1 VSDPTTTQCLF
12 PDLLSKP
19 VVARFDVD
27 YGSSDGGGILLKA
40 AERRLDLLS
49 GLADC
54 VVDRRDPSKTRHEAQ
69 ELLGQ
74 RIYALACGYS
84 DCNDAARLSA
94 DPIHKALIGRDPV
107 DGDDLG
113 SQPTLSRFENAVGP
127 RDLYR
132 MSEALLFRVVQRHRR
147 RLRRKARQ
155 VIIDLDVTDDPTHGG
170 QQLSLFNG
178 FYDSYCYLP
187 LLGFL
192 TFNDEAEQYLSAAML
207 RPGTAS
213 CQVGTIGMLRRI
225 ICSLRDAWP
234 DIRIVVRLDGGFAS
248 PALFEFLDAQSNLG
262 YVVGF
267 SSNAVLER
275 EVAEAM
281 RRVRRRAKDRYR
293 TCREYG
299 NLFYAARSW
308 KSERRVVYK
317 AEVVHHS
324 GRELKDNARFVVA
337 RLPLLPR
344 RVYEFYCQRGEVE
357 NRIKE
362 LKAGMQIDRTSCSR
376 FWANQFRVLLTAAA
390 YALMQEI
397 RLWAKRTSLARA
409 QIDRLRICLI
419 KLGAHVEV
427 SVRRIVLHLPRAFP
441 FLGAWKRIAGVAA
454 RAG

>member
-1 VSDPTTTQCLF
+1 MSNPTTTQCLF

-27 YGSSDGGGILLKA
+27 HGSSDGGGILLKA
-40 AERRLDLLS
+40 AERRLDLLG

-54 VVDRRDPSKTRHEAQ
+54 IVDRRDPAKIRHEVE

-94 DPIHKALIGRDPV
+94 DPIHKALVGREPI
-107 DGDDLG
+107 DGADLG
-113 SQPTLSRFENAVGP
+113 SQPTLSRFENSVGP
-127 RDLYR
+127 RALYR
-132 MSEALLFRVVQRHRR
+132 MSEALLGQVVQRHRR

-187 LLGFL
+187 LLGFI
-192 TFNDEAEQYLSAAML
+192 TFNDEAEQYLCAAML
-207 RPGTAS
+207 RSGTAS
-213 CQVGTIGMLRRI
+213 CQLGTIGMLRRI
-225 ICSLRDAWP
+225 IRSLRDAWP
-234 DIRIVVRLDGGFAS
+234 EIRIVVRLDGGFAS
-248 PALFEFLDAQSNLG
+248 PALFDFLDAQPNLG

-275 EVAEAM
+275 EVAGTM
-281 RRVRRRAKDRYR
+281 KRVRRRAKQRYK

-299 NLFYAARSW
+299 HRFYAARSW
-308 KSERRVVYK
+308 KHERRVVYK
-317 AEVVHHS
+317 AEVVHHP

-337 RLPLLPR
+337 KLPLLSR
-344 RVYEFYCQRGEVE
+344 RVYQFYCQRGEVE

-362 LKAGMQIDRTSCSR
+362 LLDGMQIGRTSCSR
-376 FWANQFRVLLTAAA
+376 FWANQFRVLLTATA

-397 RLWAKRTSLARA
+397 RLSAKRTALARA
-409 QIDRLRICLI
+409 QVNRLRICLI

-441 FLGAWKRIAGVAA
+441 FIDAWQRIAGVAA

>member
-1 VSDPTTTQCLF
+1 MTNPTTTQCLF

-27 YGSSDGGGILLKA
+27 HGSSDGGGILLKA
-40 AERRLDLLS
+40 AERRLDLLG

-54 VVDRRDPSKTRHEAQ
+54 IVDRRDPARIHHEVE

-74 RIYALACGYS
+74 RIFALACGYS

-94 DPIHKALIGRDPV
+94 DPIHKALIGRDPIE
-107 DGDDLG
+107 GDDLG

-127 RDLYR
+127 HALYR
-132 MSEALLFRVVQRHRR
+132 MSEALLTQVVQRHRR

-178 FYDSYCYLP
+178 YYDSYCYLP
-187 LLGFL
+187 LLGFIS
-192 TFNDEAEQYLSAAML
+192 FNDEAEQYLCAAML

-225 ICSLRDAWP
+225 IRSLRDAWS

-248 PALFEFLDAQSNLG
+248 PELFDFLDAQSNLH

-275 EVAEAM
+275 QVADAM
-281 RRVRRRAKDRYR
+281 TRVRRRAKARYE

-299 NLFYAARSW
+299 QRFYAARSW
-308 KSERRVVYK
+308 KHERRVVYK
-317 AEVVHHS
+317 AEVVHHP
-324 GRELKDNARFVVA
+324 GRELKDNARFIVA
-337 RLPLLPR
+337 KLPLLPR
-344 RVYEFYCQRGEVE
+344 RAYEFYCRRGEVE

-362 LKAGMQIDRTSCSR
+362 LLEGMQIGRTSCSR

-397 RLWAKRTSLARA
+397 RLWAKRTTLARA
-409 QIDRLRICLI
+409 QVDRLRICLI

-441 FLGAWKRIAGVAA
+441 FVDAWQRIADVAA

>member
-1 VSDPTTTQCLF
+1 MPQLTTTQCLF

-27 YGSSDGGGILLKA
+27 HGSSDGGGILLKA
-40 AERRLDLLS
+40 AERRLGLL
-49 GLADC
+49 GELADC
-54 VVDRRDPSKTRHEAQ
+54 IVDRRDPTKVRHEVQ

-74 RIYALACGYS
+74 RVYALACGYS

-94 DPIHKALIGRDPV
+94 DPIHKALVGRDPV
-107 DGDDLG
+107 EGDDLG

-127 RDLYR
+127 RTLYR
-132 MSEALLFRVVQRHRR
+132 MSEALLTRVVQRHRR

-178 FYDSYCYLP
+178 FYDTYCYLP
-187 LLGFL
+187 LLAFI
-192 TFNDEAEQYLSAAML
+192 TFNDEAEQYLCAALL

-213 CQVGTIGMLRRI
+213 CQVGTIGLLRRI
-225 ICSLRDAWP
+225 IRCLREAWP

-248 PALFEFLDAQSNLG
+248 PKLFDFLDAQSNLG

-275 EVAEAM
+275 EVAGAM
-281 RRVRRRAKDRYR
+281 KRVRRRAKERYK
-293 TCREYG
+293 TCRAYG
-299 NLFYAARSW
+299 QRFYATRSW
-308 KSERRVVYK
+308 KHERRVVYK
-317 AEVVHHS
+317 AEVVHHP
-324 GRELKDNARFVVA
+324 GRELRDNARFVVA
-337 RLPLLPR
+337 KLPLLPR
-344 RVYEFYCQRGEVE
+344 RVYELYCQRGEVE

-362 LKAGMQIDRTSCSR
+362 LLDGMQIGRTSCGR

-409 QIDRLRICLI
+409 QVHRLRICLI

-441 FLGAWKRIAGVAA
+441 FADAWQRIAAIAA
-454 RAG
+454 RPG

>member
-1 VSDPTTTQCLF
+1 MSNPTTTQCLF

-27 YGSSDGGGILLKA
+27 HGSSDGGGILLKA
-40 AERRLDLLS
+40 AERRLDLLG

-54 VVDRRDPSKTRHEAQ
+54 IIDRRDPAKVRHEVQ

-107 DGDDLG
+107 EGDDLG

-127 RDLYR
+127 RALYR
-132 MSEALLFRVVQRHRR
+132 MSETLLSRVVQRHRR

-155 VIIDLDVTDDPTHGG
+155 VIIDLDVTDDPTHGS

-187 LLGFL
+187 LLGFIS
-192 TFNDEAEQYLSAAML
+192 FNDEAEQYLCAAML
-207 RPGTAS
+207 RSGTAG
-213 CQVGTIGMLRRI
+213 CQVGAIGMLRRI
-225 ICSLRDAWP
+225 IRSLREAWS

-248 PALFEFLDAQSNLG
+248 PELFDFLDAQSHLG
-262 YVVGF
+262 YVVGYAR
-267 SSNAVLER
+267 NAVLER
-275 EVAEAM
+275 QVAEAM
-281 RRVRRRAKDRYR
+281 ERVRCRAEKQYK

-299 NLFYAARSW
+299 HRFYAARSW

-317 AEVVHHS
+317 AEVVHHP
-324 GRELKDNARFVVA
+324 GRDLKSNARFVVTK
-337 RLPLLPR
+337 LPLLPR
-344 RVYEFYCQRGEVE
+344 RAYQFYCQRGEVE

-362 LKAGMQIDRTSCSR
+362 LRYGMQIDRTSCSR
-376 FWANQFRVLLTAAA
+376 FWANQFRVLLTASA

-397 RLWAKRTSLARA
+397 RLWARRTTLARA
-409 QIDRLRICLI
+409 QVDRLRVCLI

-441 FLGAWKRIAGVAA
+441 FVEAWQRIAGVAA

>member
-1 VSDPTTTQCLF
+1 VPNPTTTQCLF

-27 YGSSDGGGILLKA
+27 HGSSDGGGILLKA
-40 AERRLDLLS
+40 AERRLSLLG

-54 VVDRRDPSKTRHEAQ
+54 IVDRRDPAKIRHEVE

-94 DPIHKALIGRDPV
+94 DPIHKALIGRDPIE
-107 DGDDLG
+107 GDDLG

-127 RDLYR
+127 RTLYR
-132 MSEALLFRVVQRHRR
+132 MSQELLTQVVRRHRR

-187 LLGFL
+187 LLGFI
-192 TFNDEAEQYLSAAML
+192 TFNDEAEQYLCAAML

-225 ICSLRDAWP
+225 IRCLREAWS

-248 PALFEFLDAQSNLG
+248 PELFDFLDAQSNLG

-275 EVAEAM
+275 KVAGAM
-281 RRVRRRAKDRYR
+281 KRVRRRAKDRSK

-299 NLFYAARSW
+299 HRFYAAGSW
-308 KSERRVVYK
+308 KHERRIVYK
-317 AEVVHHS
+317 AEVVHHP
-324 GRELKDNARFVVA
+324 GRDLKDNARFVVA
-337 RLPLLPR
+337 RLDLLPR
-344 RVYEFYCQRGEVE
+344 RVYEFYCRRGEVE

-362 LKAGMQIDRTSCSR
+362 LLDGMQIGRTSCTR

-397 RLWAKRTSLARA
+397 RLSAKRTTLARA
-409 QIDRLRICLI
+409 QVDRLRICLI

-441 FLGAWKRIAGVAA
+441 FIDAWQRIGSIAA
-454 RAG
+454 RPG

>member
-1 VSDPTTTQCLF
+1 MTKSTTTQCLF
-12 PDLLSKP
+12 PDLLAKP

-27 YGSSDGGGILLKA
+27 HGSSDGGGILLKGA
-40 AERRLDLLS
+40 DRRLGLLD

-54 VVDRRDPSKTRHEAQ
+54 IVDRRDPAKVRHEVR

-74 RIYALACGYS
+74 RVFALACGYT

-94 DPIHKALIGRDPV
+94 DPIHKALIGRDPI

-113 SQPTLSRFENAVGP
+113 SQPTLSRLENAVGP
-127 RDLYR
+127 RALYR
-132 MSEALLFRVVQRHRR
+132 MSETMLTRVVQRHRR
-147 RLRRKARQ
+147 RLRRKVRQ
-155 VIIDLDVTDDPTHGG
+155 ITIDLDVTDDATHGG

-187 LLGFL
+187 LLGFV
-192 TFNDEAEQYLSAAML
+192 TFNDEAEQYLCAAML

-225 ICSLRDAWP
+225 IRRLREAWP

-248 PALFEFLDAQSNLG
+248 PELFDFLEDQANLR
-262 YVVGF
+262 YLVGF
-267 SSNAVLER
+267 ASNAVLER
-275 EVAEAM
+275 KVAGAL
-281 RRVRRRAKDRYR
+281 RRVRRRAAQRYR
-293 TCREYG
+293 TVREYG
-299 NLFYAARSW
+299 HLFYAARSW
-308 KSERRVVYK
+308 QNERRVVYK
-317 AEVVHHS
+317 AEVVHHP
-324 GRELKDNARFVVA
+324 GRDLKDNARFVITN
-337 RLPLLPR
+337 LPLLPR
-344 RVYEFYCQRGEVE
+344 RVYQLYCQRGEVE

-362 LKAGMQIDRTSCSR
+362 LQVDMQIDRTSCSR
-376 FWANQFRVLLTAAA
+376 FWANQFRVLATAAA

-397 RLWAKRTSLARA
+397 RLWAKRTALARA
-409 QIDRLRICLI
+409 QVNRLRICLI

-441 FLGAWKRIAGVAA
+441 FVETWQRIAGVAA

>member
-1 VSDPTTTQCLF
+1 MPNPTTTQCLF
-12 PDLLSKP
+12 PDLFKKP
-19 VVARFDVD
+19 LVARFDVD
-27 YGSSDGGGILLKA
+27 HGSSDGGGILLKA
-40 AERRLDLLS
+40 AERRLGLLG
-49 GLADC
+49 GLADGI
-54 VVDRRDPSKTRHEAQ
+54 VDRRDPARIHHEVQ

-107 DGDDLG
+107 EGDDLG

-127 RDLYR
+127 RALYR
-132 MSEALLFRVVQRHRR
+132 MSETLLSRVVQRHRR

-192 TFNDEAEQYLSAAML
+192 TFNDEAEQYLCAAML
-207 RPGTAS
+207 RPGTTS

-225 ICSLRDAWP
+225 IRSLRDAWP

-248 PALFEFLDAQSNLG
+248 PELFDFLDAQSNLG

-267 SSNAVLER
+267 SSNAVLDR
-275 EVAEAM
+275 EVAGAM
-281 RRVRRRAKDRYR
+281 TRVRRRAKQRYA

-299 NLFYAARSW
+299 HLFYAARSW
-308 KSERRVVYK
+308 KQERRVVYK
-317 AEVVHHS
+317 AEVVHHP
-324 GRELKDNARFVVA
+324 GRELRDNARFVVA
-337 RLPLLPR
+337 RLPLLPQ

-362 LKAGMQIDRTSCSR
+362 LLDGMQIGRTSCSR

-409 QIDRLRICLI
+409 QVDRLRICLI

-427 SVRRIVLHLPRAFP
+427 SVRRIVLHLPRSFAF
-441 FLGAWKRIAGVAA
+441 LDLWKRIATVAA
-454 RAG
+454 RPG

>member
-1 VSDPTTTQCLF
+1 VPKSTTTQCLF

-19 VVARFDVD
+19 VVTRFDVD
-27 YGSSDGGGILLKA
+27 HGSSDGGGILLKA
-40 AERRLDLLS
+40 AERRLDLLD
-49 GLADC
+49 GLADGI
-54 VVDRRDPSKTRHEAQ
+54 VDRRDPTKIRHEVQ

-94 DPIHKALIGRDPV
+94 DPIHKALVGRDPV
-107 DGDDLG
+107 EGDDLG

-127 RDLYR
+127 RTLYR
-132 MSEALLFRVVQRHRR
+132 MSEALLTQVVQRHRR

-178 FYDSYCYLP
+178 YYDTYCYLP

-192 TFNDEAEQYLSAAML
+192 TFNDEAEQYLCAAML

-225 ICSLRDAWP
+225 IRTLRDAWSE
-234 DIRIVVRLDGGFAS
+234 IRILVRLDGGFAS
-248 PALFEFLDAQSNLG
+248 PELFDFLDAQSNLG

-275 EVAEAM
+275 EVAGPM
-281 RRVRRRAKDRYR
+281 GRVRRRAKERYKS
-293 TCREYG
+293 CREYG
-299 NLFYAARSW
+299 QRFYAARSW
-308 KSERRVVYK
+308 KQERRVVYK
-317 AEVVHHS
+317 AEVVHHPD
-324 GRELKDNARFVVA
+324 RELRDNARFVVA
-337 RLPLLPR
+337 KLPLLPQ
-344 RVYEFYCQRGEVE
+344 RVYEFYCRRGEVE

-362 LKAGMQIDRTSCSR
+362 LLDGMQIDRTSCSR

-397 RLWAKRTSLARA
+397 RLWAKRTTLARA
-409 QIDRLRICLI
+409 QINRLRICLI
-419 KLGAHVEV
+419 KIGAHIEV

-441 FLGAWKRIAGVAA
+441 FVDAWQRIAGVAA
-454 RAG
+454 RPG

>member
-1 VSDPTTTQCLF
+1 MSDPTTTQCLF

-19 VVARFDVD
+19 AVARFDVD
-27 YGSSDGGGILLKA
+27 HGSSDGGGILLKA
-40 AERRLDLLS
+40 AERRLDLLG

-54 VVDRRDPSKTRHEAQ
+54 ITDRRDPAKVRHEVE

-74 RIYALACGYS
+74 RVYALACGYS

-94 DPIHKALIGRDPV
+94 DPIHKALVGRDPIE
-107 DGDDLG
+107 GEDLG
-113 SQPTLSRFENAVGP
+113 SQPTLSRFENAIGP
-127 RDLYR
+127 RALYR
-132 MSEALLFRVVQRHRR
+132 MSETLLSRVVRRHRR
-147 RLRRKARQ
+147 RLRRKVRQ
-155 VIIDLDVTDDPTHGG
+155 VVIDLDVTDDPTHGG

-178 FYDSYCYLP
+178 FYDTYCYLP

-192 TFNDEAEQYLSAAML
+192 TFDDEAEQYLCAAML

-213 CQVGTIGMLRRI
+213 CQVGAIGMLRRI
-225 ICSLRDAWP
+225 LRRLRKAWP
-234 DIRIVVRLDGGFAS
+234 EVRIVVRLDGGFAS
-248 PALFEFLDAQSNLG
+248 PRLFEFLDEQPNVG

-275 EVAEAM
+275 EVAGAM
-281 RRVRRRAKDRYR
+281 KRVRRRAKARSE

-299 NLFYAARSW
+299 HRFYAAGTW
-308 KSERRVVYK
+308 KRERRVVYK
-317 AEVVHHS
+317 AEVVHHP

-337 RLPLLPR
+337 KLALTPR
-344 RVYEFYCQRGEVE
+344 RAYEFYCRRGEVE

-362 LKAGMQIDRTSCSR
+362 LLDGMQIGRTSCSR

-390 YALMQEI
+390 YVIMQEI
-397 RLWAKRTSLARA
+397 RLWAKRTTLARA
-409 QIDRLRICLI
+409 QVDRLRICLI

-427 SVRRIVLHLPRAFP
+427 SVRRIVLHLPRAFA
-441 FLGAWKRIAGVAA
+441 FADVWQRIAGVAA

>member
-1 VSDPTTTQCLF
+1 MPNPTTTQCLF
-12 PDLLSKP
+12 PDLLAKP
-19 VVARFDVD
+19 VVARFDID
-27 YGSSDGGGILLKA
+27 HGSSDGGGILLKA
-40 AERRLDLLS
+40 AERRLGLLG

-54 VVDRRDPSKTRHEAQ
+54 VVDRRDPSKTRHESQ

-74 RIYALACGYS
+74 RVYALACGYS

-107 DGDDLG
+107 EGDDLG

-132 MSEALLFRVVQRHRR
+132 MSEALLSRVVQRHRR

-155 VIIDLDVTDDPTHGG
+155 VIIDLDVTDDSTHGG

-192 TFNDEAEQYLSAAML
+192 TFNDETEQYLCAAML

-225 ICSLRDAWP
+225 IRSLRDAWP
-234 DIRIVVRLDGGFAS
+234 EIRIVVRLDGGFAS
-248 PALFEFLDAQSNLG
+248 PELFDFLDAQPDLG

-267 SSNAVLER
+267 AKNAVLER
-275 EVAEAM
+275 EVAGAM
-281 RRVRRRAKDRYR
+281 KRARRRATERYA

-299 NLFYAARSW
+299 HLFYAARTW
-308 KSERRVVYK
+308 KQERRVVYK
-317 AEVVHHS
+317 AEVVHHP
-324 GRELKDNARFVVA
+324 GRGLRDNARFVVA
-337 RLPLLPR
+337 RLPLLPQ

-362 LKAGMQIDRTSCSR
+362 LKDGMQIDRTSCSR

-390 YALMQEI
+390 YVLMQEI
-397 RLWAKRTSLARA
+397 RLWAKHTSLARA

-441 FLGAWKRIAGVAA
+441 FVNAWQRIAGVAA